1 MNMAAETNLIKNNDL
16 ARVRQIDFVSMFGY
30 NTKKLMEL
38 LGVMRLI
45 PKQAGTMLKR
55 HTVTGTLESGV
66 VAEGDIIPLS
76 KYTTVET
83 PIGEITLNKWRKAT
97 SAEAILDKG
106 YDQAVDETSD
116 KMLQDIQGNIRTGIV
131 DSLTING
138 QPTASGA
145 STQAAL
151 ADAWGKLAVIFEND
165 AVETVYFLN
174 PMDIASYLATAQITV
189 QQAFG
194 FSYVENFLGLGTV
207 ILNSRITAG
216 TFKATAKQN
225 MVGYYVP
232 ANEDDLAKAFAFV
245 SDETGLIAV
254 HEYADY
260 DRLTADSTF
269 LSGIKIF
276 ADNAGGVIAGT
287 IGETASGGDTP
298 GEDNSG
304 ESSGDESLSG
314 E

>member
-1 MNMAAETNLIKNNDL
+1 MAAETNLIKNSDL
-16 ARVRQIDFVSMFGY
+16 ARVRQVDFVSQFGY
-30 NTKKLMEL
+30 STKKLMEL

-45 PKQAGTMLKR
+45 PKQAGTLLKR
-55 HTVTGTLESGV
+55 HTVTGTLESGN

-83 PIGEITLNKWRKAT
+83 PIGEITLSKWRKAT

-106 YDQAVDETSD
+106 YDQAVDETND
-116 KMLQDIQGNIRTGIV
+116 KMLQDIQGKIRTGIIS
-131 DSLTING
+131 SLTISG

-145 STQAAL
+145 NTQAAL
-151 ADAWGKLAVIFEND
+151 ADAWGKLANIFEND

-194 FSYVENFLGLGTV
+194 FSYVENFLGLGTA
-207 ILNSRITAG
+207 ILNSGITAG

-232 ANEDDLAKAFAFV
+232 ANEDDLAKAFDFV

-276 ADNAGGVIAGT
+276 ADNAAGVIAGT
-287 IGETASGGDTP
+287 ISGTSGLGE
-298 GEDNSG
+298 
-304 ESSGDESLSG
+304 
-314 E
+314 

>member
-1 MNMAAETNLIKNNDL
+1 MAAENNLIKNSDL
-16 ARVRQIDFVSMFGY
+16 ARARQIDFVSQYGY
-30 NTKKLMEL
+30 GTKKLMEL

-45 PKQAGTMLKR
+45 PKQAGTLLKR
-55 HTVTGTLESGV
+55 HTVVGELLDGN

-76 KYTTVET
+76 KYNTVET
-83 PIGEITLNKWRKAT
+83 PIGEITLGKWRKAT

-106 YDQAVDETSD
+106 YDQAVDETSE
-116 KMLQDIQGNIRTGIV
+116 KMLADIQGNVRTGIIS
-131 DSLTING
+131 SLTIEG

-145 STQAAL
+145 TTQAAL
-151 ADAWGKLAVIFEND
+151 ADAWGKLANIFEND
-165 AVETVYFLN
+165 AVESVYFLN
-174 PMDIASYLATAQITV
+174 PVDVASYLATAQITI
-189 QQAFG
+189 QNAFG

-207 ILNSRITAG
+207 ILNSGINPG

-232 ANEDDLAKAFAFV
+232 ANESDLAKAFDFV

-269 LSGIKIF
+269 LSGVKIF
-276 ADNAGGVIAGT
+276 ADNAAGVIAGT
-287 IGETASGGDTP
+287 IGL
-298 GEDNSG
+298 GE
-304 ESSGDESLSG
+304 
-314 E
+314 

>member
-1 MNMAAETNLIKNNDL
+1 MAAETNLIKNSDL
-16 ARVRQIDFVSMFGY
+16 ARVRQIDFVSQFGY

-45 PKQAGTMLKR
+45 PKQAGTLLKR
-55 HTVTGTLESGV
+55 HAVTGTLESGD

-83 PIGEITLNKWRKAT
+83 PIGEIALKKWRKAT

-116 KMLQDIQGNIRTGIV
+116 KMLQDIQSNIRTGIIG
-131 DSLTING
+131 SLTIEG

-145 STQAAL
+145 TTQAAL
-151 ADAWGKLAVIFEND
+151 ADAWGKLANIFEND

-174 PMDIASYLATAQITV
+174 PVDIASYLATAQITV
-189 QQAFG
+189 QTAFG

-207 ILNSRITAG
+207 ILNSGIAAG

-232 ANEDDLAKAFAFV
+232 ANEDDLAKAFDFV

-269 LSGIKIF
+269 LSGIRIF
-276 ADNAGGVIAGT
+276 ADNEGGVIAGT
-287 IGETASGGDTP
+287 ISLGE
-298 GEDNSG
+298 
-304 ESSGDESLSG
+304 
-314 E
+314 

>member
-1 MNMAAETNLIKNNDL
+1 MAAETNLIKNNDL
-16 ARVRQIDFVSMFGY
+16 ARVRQVDFVSMFGY

-55 HTVTGTLESGV
+55 HTVTGTLESGD

-83 PIGEITLNKWRKAT
+83 PIGEITLKKWRKAT

-131 DSLTING
+131 DSLTIDG

-145 STQAAL
+145 NTQAAL

-165 AVETVYFLN
+165 AVESVYFLN

-232 ANEDDLAKAFAFV
+232 ANEDDLAKAFDFV

-269 LSGIKIF
+269 MSGIEIV
-276 ADNAGGVIAGT
+276 ADNEAGVIAGT
-287 IGETASGGDTP
+287 ISLGE
-298 GEDNSG
+298 
-304 ESSGDESLSG
+304 
-314 E
+314 

>member
-1 MNMAAETNLIKNNDL
+1 MSAENNLIKNNDL
-16 ARVRQIDFVSMFGY
+16 ATVRQLDFVSQFGY

-55 HTVTGTLESGV
+55 HTVTGTLEDGN

-76 KYTTVET
+76 KYTTVDT
-83 PIGEITLNKWRKAT
+83 PLKEITLKKWRKAT

-106 YDQAVDETSD
+106 YEQAVDETGE
-116 KMLQDIQGNIRTGIV
+116 KMVSDIQSQIRAGIIA
-131 DSLTING
+131 SLTIDE

-145 STQAAL
+145 NTQSAL
-151 ADAWGKLAVIFEND
+151 ADAWGKLANIFEND
-165 AVETVYFLN
+165 AVQSVYFLN

-189 QQAFG
+189 QTAFG
-194 FSYVENFLGLGTV
+194 FNYVEDFLGLGTV
-207 ILNSRITAG
+207 ILNSGIPQG
-216 TFKATAKQN
+216 TFKATAKEN

-232 ANEDDLAKAFAFV
+232 ANEADLAKAFAFV

-269 LSGIKIF
+269 LSGIEIF
-276 ADNAGGVIAGT
+276 ADNEAGVIAGT
-287 IGETASGGDTP
+287 ISLGE
-298 GEDNSG
+298 
-304 ESSGDESLSG
+304 
-314 E
+314 

>member
-1 MNMAAETNLIKNNDL
+1 MAAETNLIKNSDL
-16 ARVRQIDFVSMFGY
+16 ARVRQVDFVSMFGY

-45 PKQAGTMLKR
+45 PKQAGTVLKR
-55 HTVTGTLESGV
+55 HSVTGTLEDGSV
-66 VAEGDIIPLS
+66 PEGDIIPLS
-76 KYTTVET
+76 KYKTVET
-83 PIGEITLNKWRKAT
+83 PLKEIELKKWRKAT

-106 YDQAVDETSD
+106 YDQAVDETND
-116 KMLQDIQGNIRTGIV
+116 KMLQDIQGKIRTGIIG
-131 DSLTING
+131 SLTIEG

-145 STQAAL
+145 NTQAAL
-151 ADAWGKLAVIFEND
+151 ADAWGKLANIFEND

-207 ILNSRITAG
+207 ILNSGITAG

-232 ANEDDLAKAFAFV
+232 ANEADLAKAFDFV

-269 LSGIKIF
+269 LSVIEIF
-276 ADNAGGVIAGT
+276 ADNEAGVISGT
-287 IGETASGGDTP
+287 ISLGE
-298 GEDNSG
+298 
-304 ESSGDESLSG
+304 
-314 E
+314 

>member
-1 MNMAAETNLIKNNDL
+1 MAAENNLIKNSDL
-16 ARVRQIDFVSMFGY
+16 ARVRQIDFVSQFGY

-45 PKQAGTMLKR
+45 PKQSGTMLKR
-55 HTVTGTLESGV
+55 HTVTGTLEDGN

-76 KYTTVET
+76 KYKTVDT
-83 PIGEITLNKWRKAT
+83 PLKEIKLKKWRKAT
-97 SAEAILDKG
+97 SAEAILDKC
-106 YDQAVDETSD
+106 YDQAVDETND
-116 KMLQDIQGNIRTGIV
+116 KILQDIQGKIRTGIIG
-131 DSLTING
+131 SLTIGG

-145 STQAAL
+145 NTQAAL
-151 ADAWGKLAVIFEND
+151 ADAWGKLANIFEND

-194 FSYVENFLGLGTV
+194 FSYVENFIGLGTV
-207 ILNSRITAG
+207 ILNSGIAEG

-232 ANEDDLAKAFAFV
+232 ANEADLAKAFDFV

-269 LSGIKIF
+269 LSGIEIF
-276 ADNAGGVIAGT
+276 ADNEAGVISGT
-287 IGETASGGDTP
+287 ISLGE
-298 GEDNSG
+298 
-304 ESSGDESLSG
+304 
-314 E
+314 

>member
-1 MNMAAETNLIKNNDL
+1 MAAETNLIKNSDL
-16 ARVRQIDFVSMFGY
+16 ARVRQVDFVSQFGY
-30 NTKKLMEL
+30 STKKLMEL

-45 PKQAGTMLKR
+45 PKQAGTLLKR
-55 HTVTGTLESGV
+55 HTVTGTLESGN

-83 PIGEITLNKWRKAT
+83 PIGEITLSKWRKAT

-106 YDQAVDETSD
+106 YDQAVDETND
-116 KMLQDIQGNIRTGIV
+116 KMLQDIQGKIRTGIIS
-131 DSLTING
+131 SLTISG

-145 STQAAL
+145 NTQAAL
-151 ADAWGKLAVIFEND
+151 ADAWGKLANIFEND

-207 ILNSRITAG
+207 ILNSGITAG

-232 ANEDDLAKAFAFV
+232 ANEADLAKAFDFV

-276 ADNAGGVIAGT
+276 ADNAAGVIAGT
-287 IGETASGGDTP
+287 I
-298 GEDNSG
+298 
-304 ESSGDESLSG
+304 SLG
-314 E
+314 K

>member
-1 MNMAAETNLIKNNDL
+1 MAAENNLIKNSDL
-16 ARVRQIDFVSMFGY
+16 ARVRQVDFVSQFGY

-45 PKQAGTMLKR
+45 PKQAGAMLKR
-55 HTVTGTLESGV
+55 HTVTGTLEDGN

-76 KYTTVET
+76 KYKTVDT
-83 PIGEITLNKWRKAT
+83 PLKEIELKKWRKAT

-106 YDQAVDETSD
+106 YDQAVDETND
-116 KMLQDIQGNIRTGIV
+116 KMLQDIQGKIRTGIIG
-131 DSLTING
+131 SLTIDG

-145 STQAAL
+145 NTQAAL
-151 ADAWGKLAVIFEND
+151 ADAWGKLANIFEND

-194 FSYVENFLGLGTV
+194 FSYVENFLSLGTV
-207 ILNSRITAG
+207 ILNSGITAG

-232 ANEDDLAKAFAFV
+232 ANEADLAKAFDFV

-269 LSGIKIF
+269 LSGIEIF
-276 ADNAGGVIAGT
+276 ADNEAGVISGT
-287 IGETASGGDTP
+287 INLGE
-298 GEDNSG
+298 
-304 ESSGDESLSG
+304 
-314 E
+314 

>member
-1 MNMAAETNLIKNNDL
+1 MAAENNLIKNADL
-16 ARVRQIDFVSMFGY
+16 ARARQIDFVSQYGY
-30 NTKKLMEL
+30 GTKKLMEL

-45 PKQAGTMLKR
+45 PKQAGTLLKR
-55 HTVTGTLESGV
+55 HTVTGVLADGN

-76 KYTTVET
+76 KYSTIET
-83 PIGEITLNKWRKAT
+83 PIGEITLGKWRKAT

-106 YDQAVDETSD
+106 YDQAVEETSE
-116 KMLQDIQGNIRTGIV
+116 KMLADIQGNVRAGIIS
-131 DSLTING
+131 SLTIEG

-145 STQAAL
+145 TTQAAL
-151 ADAWGKLAVIFEND
+151 ADAWGKLANVFEND

-174 PMDIASYLATAQITV
+174 PVDVASYLASAQITI
-189 QQAFG
+189 QNAFG

-207 ILNSRITAG
+207 ILNSGIAAG

-232 ANEDDLAKAFAFV
+232 ANESDLTKAFDFV

-269 LSGIKIF
+269 LSGVKIF
-276 ADNAGGVIAGT
+276 ADNAAGVIAGT
-287 IGETASGGDTP
+287 IGL
-298 GEDNSG
+298 GE
-304 ESSGDESLSG
+304 
-314 E
+314 

>member
-1 MNMAAETNLIKNNDL
+1 MAAENNLIKNSDL
-16 ARVRQIDFVSMFGY
+16 ARVRQIDFVSQFGY

-55 HTVTGTLESGV
+55 HTVTGTLEDGS

-76 KYTTVET
+76 KYKTVDT
-83 PIGEITLNKWRKAT
+83 PLKEIELKKWRKAT

-106 YDQAVDETSD
+106 YDQAVDETND
-116 KMLQDIQGNIRTGIV
+116 KMLQDIQGKIRTGIIG
-131 DSLTING
+131 SLTIGG
-138 QPTASGA
+138 QPTASGTN
-145 STQAAL
+145 TQAAL
-151 ADAWGKLAVIFEND
+151 ADAWGKLANIFEND

-207 ILNSRITAG
+207 ILNSGIVAG

-232 ANEDDLAKAFAFV
+232 ANEADLAKAFDFV

-269 LSGIKIF
+269 LSGIEIF
-276 ADNAGGVIAGT
+276 ADNEAGVISGT
-287 IGETASGGDTP
+287 ISLGE
-298 GEDNSG
+298 
-304 ESSGDESLSG
+304 
-314 E
+314 

>member
-1 MNMAAETNLIKNNDL
+1 MAAETNLIKNSDL
-16 ARVRQIDFVSMFGY
+16 ARVRQVDFVSQFGY
-30 NTKKLMEL
+30 STKKLMEL

-45 PKQAGTMLKR
+45 PKQAGTLLKR
-55 HTVTGTLESGV
+55 HTVTGTLESGN

-83 PIGEITLNKWRKAT
+83 PIGEITLSKWRKAT

-106 YDQAVDETSD
+106 YDQAVDETND
-116 KMLQDIQGNIRTGIV
+116 KMLQDIQGKIRTGIIS
-131 DSLTING
+131 SLTISG

-145 STQAAL
+145 NTQAAL
-151 ADAWGKLAVIFEND
+151 ADAWGKLANIFEND

-207 ILNSRITAG
+207 ILNSGITAG

-232 ANEDDLAKAFAFV
+232 ANEADLAKAFDFV

-276 ADNAGGVIAGT
+276 ADNAAGVIAGT
-287 IGETASGGDTP
+287 IVLGG
-298 GEDNSG
+298 
-304 ESSGDESLSG
+304 
-314 E
+314 

>member
-1 MNMAAETNLIKNNDL
+1 MAAETNLIKNNDL
-16 ARVRQIDFVSMFGY
+16 ARVRQIDFVSQFGY

-55 HTVTGTLESGV
+55 HSVTGTLESGD

-83 PIGEITLNKWRKAT
+83 PIGEISLKKWRKAT

-131 DSLTING
+131 GSLTIGG

-145 STQAAL
+145 NTQAAL

-174 PMDIASYLATAQITV
+174 PMDVASYLATAQITV

-207 ILNSRITAG
+207 ILNSGIAAG

-232 ANEDDLAKAFAFV
+232 ANEDDLAKAFDFV

-287 IGETASGGDTP
+287 ISLGE
-298 GEDNSG
+298 
-304 ESSGDESLSG
+304 
-314 E
+314 

>member
-1 MNMAAETNLIKNNDL
+1 MAAETNLIKNNDL
-16 ARVRQIDFVSMFGY
+16 ARVRQIDFVSQFGY

-55 HTVTGTLESGV
+55 HSVTGTLESGD

-83 PIGEITLNKWRKAT
+83 PIGEIGLKKWRKAT

-131 DSLTING
+131 GSLTIEG

-145 STQAAL
+145 NTQAAL

-174 PMDIASYLATAQITV
+174 PMDVASYLATAQITV

-194 FSYVENFLGLGTV
+194 FSYVENFLSLGTV
-207 ILNSRITAG
+207 ILNSGIAAG

-232 ANEDDLAKAFAFV
+232 ANEDDLAKAFDFV

-287 IGETASGGDTP
+287 ISLGE
-298 GEDNSG
+298 
-304 ESSGDESLSG
+304 
-314 E
+314 

>member
-1 MNMAAETNLIKNNDL
+1 MTAETNLIKNNDL
-16 ARVRQIDFVSMFGY
+16 ARVRQIDFVSQFGY

-45 PKQAGTMLKR
+45 PKQASTMLKR
-55 HTVTGTLESGV
+55 HSVTGTLESGD

-83 PIGEITLNKWRKAT
+83 PIGEIGLKKWRKAT

-131 DSLTING
+131 GSLTIDG

-145 STQAAL
+145 NTQAAL

-174 PMDIASYLATAQITV
+174 PMDVASYIATAQITV
-189 QQAFG
+189 QKAFG

-207 ILNSRITAG
+207 ILNSGIAAG

-232 ANEDDLAKAFAFV
+232 ANEDDLAKAFDFV

-287 IGETASGGDTP
+287 ISLGE
-298 GEDNSG
+298 
-304 ESSGDESLSG
+304 
-314 E
+314 

>member
-1 MNMAAETNLIKNNDL
+1 MSAENNLIKNSDL
-16 ARVRQIDFVSMFGY
+16 ATVRQLDFVSQFGY

-55 HTVTGTLESGV
+55 HTVTGTLEDGN

-76 KYTTVET
+76 KYTTVDT
-83 PIGEITLNKWRKAT
+83 PLKEITLKKWRKAT

-106 YDQAVDETSD
+106 YEQAVDETGE
-116 KMLQDIQGNIRTGIV
+116 KMVSDIQSQIRAGIIA
-131 DSLTING
+131 SLTIDE

-145 STQAAL
+145 NTQSAL
-151 ADAWGKLAVIFEND
+151 ADAWGKLANIFEND
-165 AVETVYFLN
+165 AVQTVYFLN

-189 QQAFG
+189 QTAFG
-194 FSYVENFLGLGTV
+194 FNYVEDFLGLGTV
-207 ILNSRITAG
+207 ILNSGIAKG
-216 TFKATAKQN
+216 TFKATAKEN

-232 ANEDDLAKAFAFV
+232 ANEADLAKAFAFV

-269 LSGIKIF
+269 LSGIEIF
-276 ADNAGGVIAGT
+276 ADNEAGVIAGT
-287 IGETASGGDTP
+287 ISLGE
-298 GEDNSG
+298 
-304 ESSGDESLSG
+304 
-314 E
+314 

>member
-1 MNMAAETNLIKNNDL
+1 MAAETNLIKNSDL
-16 ARVRQIDFVSMFGY
+16 ARVRQVDFVSQFGY
-30 NTKKLMEL
+30 STKKLMEL

-45 PKQAGTMLKR
+45 PKQAGTLLKR
-55 HTVTGTLESGV
+55 HTVTGTLESGN

-83 PIGEITLNKWRKAT
+83 PIGEITLSKWRKAT

-106 YDQAVDETSD
+106 YDQAVDETND
-116 KMLQDIQGNIRTGIV
+116 KMLQDIQGKIRTGIIS
-131 DSLTING
+131 SLTISG

-145 STQAAL
+145 NTQAAL
-151 ADAWGKLAVIFEND
+151 ADAWGKLANIFEND

-207 ILNSRITAG
+207 ILNSGIAAG

-232 ANEDDLAKAFAFV
+232 ANEADLAKAFDFV

-276 ADNAGGVIAGT
+276 ADNAAGVISGK
-287 IGETASGGDTP
+287 IGL
-298 GEDNSG
+298 GE
-304 ESSGDESLSG
+304 
-314 E
+314 

>member
-1 MNMAAETNLIKNNDL
+1 MAAETNLIKNNDL
-16 ARVRQIDFVSMFGY
+16 ARVRQLDFVSQFGY

-55 HTVTGTLESGV
+55 HTVTGTLESGD

-83 PIGEITLNKWRKAT
+83 PIGEITLKKWRKAT

-116 KMLQDIQGNIRTGIV
+116 KMLQDIQGNIRIGIV
-131 DSLTING
+131 DSLTIEG

-145 STQAAL
+145 NTQAAL

-165 AVETVYFLN
+165 AVESVYFLN

-207 ILNSRITAG
+207 ILNSRIAAG

-232 ANEDDLAKAFAFV
+232 ANEDDLAKAFDFV

-269 LSGIKIF
+269 MSGIEIF
-276 ADNAGGVIAGT
+276 ADNEAGVIAGT
-287 IGETASGGDTP
+287 ISLGE
-298 GEDNSG
+298 
-304 ESSGDESLSG
+304 
-314 E
+314 

>member
-1 MNMAAETNLIKNNDL
+1 MAAENNLIKTSDL
-16 ARVRQIDFVSMFGY
+16 ARVRQIDFVSQFGY

-55 HTVTGTLESGV
+55 HTVTGTLEDGN

-83 PIGEITLNKWRKAT
+83 PLKEIELKKWRKAT

-116 KMLQDIQGNIRTGIV
+116 KMLQDIQGKIRTGIIG
-131 DSLTING
+131 SLTIDG

-145 STQAAL
+145 NTQAAL
-151 ADAWGKLAVIFEND
+151 ADAWGKLANIFEND

-207 ILNSRITAG
+207 ILNSGITAG

-232 ANEDDLAKAFAFV
+232 ANEADLAKAFDFV

-269 LSGIKIF
+269 LSGIEIF
-276 ADNAGGVIAGT
+276 ADNEAGVISGT
-287 IGETASGGDTP
+287 ISLGE
-298 GEDNSG
+298 
-304 ESSGDESLSG
+304 
-314 E
+314 

>member
-1 MNMAAETNLIKNNDL
+1 MAAETNLIKNNDL

-55 HTVTGTLESGV
+55 HTVTGTLESGD

-83 PIGEITLNKWRKAT
+83 PIGEITLKKWRKAT

-131 DSLTING
+131 DSLTIDG

-145 STQAAL
+145 NTQAAL

-165 AVETVYFLN
+165 AVESVYFLN

-232 ANEDDLAKAFAFV
+232 ANEDDLAKAFDFV

-269 LSGIKIF
+269 MSGIKIF

-287 IGETASGGDTP
+287 ISLGE
-298 GEDNSG
+298 
-304 ESSGDESLSG
+304 
-314 E
+314 

>member
-1 MNMAAETNLIKNNDL
+1 MAAENNLIKNSDL
-16 ARVRQIDFVSMFGY
+16 ARVRQIDFVSQFGY

-55 HTVTGTLESGV
+55 HTVTGTLEDGSV
-66 VAEGDIIPLS
+66 EEGDIIPLS
-76 KYTTVET
+76 KYKTVDT
-83 PIGEITLNKWRKAT
+83 PLKEIELKKWRKAT

-106 YDQAVDETSD
+106 YDQAVDETND
-116 KMLQDIQGNIRTGIV
+116 KMLQDIQGKIRTGIIG
-131 DSLTING
+131 SLTISG

-145 STQAAL
+145 NTQAAL
-151 ADAWGKLAVIFEND
+151 ADAWGKLANIFEND

-207 ILNSRITAG
+207 ILNSGITEG

-232 ANEDDLAKAFAFV
+232 ANEADLAKAFDFV

-269 LSGIKIF
+269 LSGIEIF
-276 ADNAGGVIAGT
+276 ADNEAGVISGT
-287 IGETASGGDTP
+287 ISLGE
-298 GEDNSG
+298 
-304 ESSGDESLSG
+304 
-314 E
+314 

>member
-1 MNMAAETNLIKNNDL
+1 MAAETNLIKNSDL
-16 ARVRQIDFVSMFGY
+16 ARVRQIDFVSQFGY

-55 HTVTGTLESGV
+55 HTVTGTLEDGN

-83 PIGEITLNKWRKAT
+83 PIGEITLKKWRKAT

-131 DSLTING
+131 GSLTIEG

-145 STQAAL
+145 NTQAAL
-151 ADAWGKLAVIFEND
+151 ADAWGKLALIFEND

-174 PMDIASYLATAQITV
+174 PMDVASYLATAQITV

-207 ILNSRITAG
+207 IFNSGITAG

-232 ANEDDLAKAFAFV
+232 ANEDDLAKAFDFV

-287 IGETASGGDTP
+287 IGEGL
-298 GEDNSG
+298 GE
-304 ESSGDESLSG
+304 
-314 E
+314 

>member
-1 MNMAAETNLIKNNDL
+1 MAAETNLIKNSDL
-16 ARVRQIDFVSMFGY
+16 ARVRQVDFVSQFGY
-30 NTKKLMEL
+30 STKKLMEL

-45 PKQAGTMLKR
+45 PKQAGTLLKR
-55 HTVTGTLESGV
+55 HTVTGTLESGN

-83 PIGEITLNKWRKAT
+83 PIGEITLSKWRKAT

-106 YDQAVDETSD
+106 YDQAVDETND
-116 KMLQDIQGNIRTGIV
+116 KMLQDIQGKIRTGIIS
-131 DSLTING
+131 SLTISG

-145 STQAAL
+145 NTQAAL
-151 ADAWGKLAVIFEND
+151 ADAWGKLANIFEND

-207 ILNSRITAG
+207 ILNSGITAG

-232 ANEDDLAKAFAFV
+232 ANEADLAKSFDFV

-276 ADNAGGVIAGT
+276 ADNEAGVISGT
-287 IGETASGGDTP
+287 ISGTSGLGE
-298 GEDNSG
+298 
-304 ESSGDESLSG
+304 
-314 E
+314 

>member
-1 MNMAAETNLIKNNDL
+1 MAAENNLIKNSDL
-16 ARVRQIDFVSMFGY
+16 ARVRQIDFVSQFGY

-55 HTVTGTLESGV
+55 HTVIGTLEDGS

-76 KYTTVET
+76 KYKTVDT
-83 PIGEITLNKWRKAT
+83 PLKEIELKKWRKAT

-106 YDQAVDETSD
+106 YDQAVDETND
-116 KMLQDIQGNIRTGIV
+116 KMLQDAQGKIRTGIIG
-131 DSLTING
+131 SLTISG

-145 STQAAL
+145 NTQAAL
-151 ADAWGKLAVIFEND
+151 ADAWGKLANIFEND

-207 ILNSRITAG
+207 ILNSGIEEG

-232 ANEDDLAKAFAFV
+232 ANEADLAKAFDFV

-269 LSGIKIF
+269 LSGIEIF
-276 ADNAGGVIAGT
+276 ADNEAGVISGT
-287 IGETASGGDTP
+287 ISLGE
-298 GEDNSG
+298 
-304 ESSGDESLSG
+304 
-314 E
+314 

>member
-1 MNMAAETNLIKNNDL
+1 MAAETNLIKNSDL
-16 ARVRQIDFVSMFGY
+16 ARVRQVDFVSQFGY
-30 NTKKLMEL
+30 STKKLMEL

-45 PKQAGTMLKR
+45 PKQAGTLLKR
-55 HTVTGTLESGV
+55 HTVTGTLESGN

-83 PIGEITLNKWRKAT
+83 PIGEITLSKWRKAT

-106 YDQAVDETSD
+106 YDQAVDETND
-116 KMLQDIQGNIRTGIV
+116 KMLQDIQGKIRTGIIS
-131 DSLTING
+131 SLTISG

-145 STQAAL
+145 NTQAAL
-151 ADAWGKLAVIFEND
+151 ADAWGKLANIFEND

-194 FSYVENFLGLGTV
+194 FSYVENFLGLGTA
-207 ILNSRITAG
+207 ILNSGITAG

-232 ANEDDLAKAFAFV
+232 ANEDDLAKAFDFV

-276 ADNAGGVIAGT
+276 ADNEAGVISGT
-287 IGETASGGDTP
+287 IISGTTSLGE
-298 GEDNSG
+298 
-304 ESSGDESLSG
+304 
-314 E
+314 

>member
-1 MNMAAETNLIKNNDL
+1 MAAETNLIKNSDL
-16 ARVRQIDFVSMFGY
+16 ARVRQVDFVSQFGY
-30 NTKKLMEL
+30 STKKLMEL

-45 PKQAGTMLKR
+45 PKQAGTLLKR
-55 HTVTGTLESGV
+55 HTVTGTLESGN

-83 PIGEITLNKWRKAT
+83 PIGEITLSKWRKAT

-106 YDQAVDETSD
+106 YDQAVDETND
-116 KMLQDIQGNIRTGIV
+116 KMLQDIQGKIRTGIIS
-131 DSLTING
+131 SLTISG

-145 STQAAL
+145 NTQAAL
-151 ADAWGKLAVIFEND
+151 ADAWGKLANIFEND

-189 QQAFG
+189 QQTFG

-207 ILNSRITAG
+207 ILNSGITAG

-232 ANEDDLAKAFAFV
+232 ANEADLAKAFDFV

-276 ADNAGGVIAGT
+276 ADNAAGVIAGT
-287 IGETASGGDTP
+287 I
-298 GEDNSG
+298 
-304 ESSGDESLSG
+304 SSGTTSLG

>member
-1 MNMAAETNLIKNNDL
+1 MAAENNLIKNADL
-16 ARVRQIDFVSMFGY
+16 ARARQIDFVSQFGY

-45 PKQAGTMLKR
+45 PKQAGTLLKR
-55 HTVTGTLESGV
+55 HTVTGTLEDGN

-83 PIGEITLNKWRKAT
+83 PIGEITLGKWRKAT

-106 YDQAVDETSD
+106 YDQAVEETSD
-116 KMLQDIQGNIRTGIV
+116 KMLQDIQGNVRNGIIA
-131 DSLTING
+131 SLTIDG
-138 QPTASGA
+138 QPTVSGA
-145 STQAAL
+145 TTQAAL
-151 ADAWGKLAVIFEND
+151 ANAWGALANIFEND
-165 AVETVYFLN
+165 SVESVYFLN
-174 PMDIASYLATAQITV
+174 PVDVASYLATAQITI
-189 QQAFG
+189 QNAFG

-207 ILNSRITAG
+207 ILNSGIAAG

-225 MVGYYVP
+225 IVGYYVP
-232 ANEDDLAKAFAFV
+232 ANESDLAKAFDFV
-245 SDETGLIAV
+245 SDETGLIAI

-276 ADNAGGVIAGT
+276 ADNAAGVVAGT
-287 IGETASGGDTP
+287 ISLGE
-298 GEDNSG
+298 
-304 ESSGDESLSG
+304 
-314 E
+314 

>member
-1 MNMAAETNLIKNNDL
+1 MAAETNLIKNNDL
-16 ARVRQIDFVSMFGY
+16 ARVRQIDFVSQFGY

-55 HTVTGTLESGV
+55 HTVTGTLESGN

-83 PIGEITLNKWRKAT
+83 PIGEITLKKWRKAT

-106 YDQAVDETSD
+106 YDQAVDETND

-131 DSLTING
+131 DSLTIDG

-145 STQAAL
+145 NTQAAL

-232 ANEDDLAKAFAFV
+232 ANEDDLAKAFDFV
-245 SDETGLIAV
+245 SDETGLIAI

-260 DRLTADSTF
+260 DRLTADST
-269 LSGIKIF
+269 LMSGIEIF
-276 ADNAGGVIAGT
+276 ADNEAGVIAGT
-287 IGETASGGDTP
+287 ISLGE
-298 GEDNSG
+298 
-304 ESSGDESLSG
+304 
-314 E
+314 

>member
-1 MNMAAETNLIKNNDL
+1 MAAETNLIKNNDL
-16 ARVRQIDFVSMFGY
+16 ARVRQIDFVSQFGY

-55 HTVTGTLESGV
+55 HSVTGTLESGD

-83 PIGEITLNKWRKAT
+83 PIGEISLKKWRKAT

-116 KMLQDIQGNIRTGIV
+116 KMLQDIQGNIRTGI
-131 DSLTING
+131 DGSLTIDG

-145 STQAAL
+145 NTQAAL

-174 PMDIASYLATAQITV
+174 PMDVASYLATAQITV

-207 ILNSRITAG
+207 ILNSGIAAG

-232 ANEDDLAKAFAFV
+232 ANEDDLAKAFDFV

-287 IGETASGGDTP
+287 ISLGE
-298 GEDNSG
+298 
-304 ESSGDESLSG
+304 
-314 E
+314 